1 MAAQNGLGSEA
12 EKRQGASTSE
22 DKWRASEIDVCMEAI
37 DVAIDYKQVRY
48 SRDLKSGHVLISDVH
63 CLTSRLLASLDH
75 FIYK

>member
-48 SRDLKSGHVLISDVH
+48 SRDLKSGHVLIDIQ
-63 CLTSRLLASLDH
+63 TFD
-75 FIYK
+75 